1 MAEFLTTAGIS
12 NQIEEIIKNA
22 EECLW
27 LISPFLKIT
36 PRIKQLLEDTNRLRL
51 DFRVIYGKNKL
62 QPEESNWLKSMTW
75 ISTNFHK
82 DLHAKCYMNE
92 SVALLTSMNLYEYS
106 QVNNYEM
113 GMLVSRKD
121 DPDLYEK
128 IRQESGRI
136 LRASEE
142 IQVSVARVPPTEND
156 KADFVAK
163 ENRRTPR
170 PVPAT
175 ENRRPLPPVVP
186 ADPVV
191 GIPTH
196 GFCIRCK
203 ADVLTNPTRPYCQR
217 CFRSWNRYKN
227 EEYEE
232 EHCHTCGNEHTAT
245 LLKPLCV
252 ACYRTYK
259 DIFEFA
265 TG

>member
-27 LISPFLKIT
+27 LISPFIKIT

-156 KADFVAK
+156 KADFVAT
-163 ENRRTPR
+163 EIRRTSR

-175 ENRRPLPPVVP
+175 ENRRPPRP
-186 ADPVV
+186 APAT
-191 GIPTH
+191 PKT

-203 ADVLTNPTRPYCQR
+203 VEISANPTQPYCNGCYR
-217 CFRSWNRYKN
+217 VWNRYKN

-232 EHCHTCGNEHTAT
+232 KHCHTCGNEHTAT
-245 LLKPLCV
+245 LLKPLCST
-252 ACYRTYK
+252 CYRKYK
-259 DIFEFA
+259 DVFEFA
-265 TG
+265 VS